1 MPADSDKSKLDF
13 KSVPMLCEGVD
24 IMNFNIGPE
33 EGFVLSRID
42 GNSDLENIA
51 YSSGMGRD
59 KTLEVVKGLIDKGL
73 LVFHCSDT
81 EKELVDQEQQRE
93 VECDEE
99 IYDLAELRKLLK
111 KPFPKGEDFKRLVDS
126 IFVNIENLSYYELL
140 NLQKNA
146 KPSDIKKAYIKRTK
160 VFHPDR
166 FYRREGKE
174 FKGKLQEIFKQLNK
188 GYRELLDPEK
198 KLEYDEK
205 LAAEEEE
212 EITVAP
218 LSPSTRSR
226 GVKGSGASHR
236 RADKQAK
243 LGITRTSLSSKS
255 GLASGTKLKLGLK
268 DKSKAS
274 SSPIM
279 KQVEKMKKQG
289 NRASEDQGRKFYNWA
304 MQEKDRGNIKGSK
317 TNLELAMQY
326 DPSNPKYKQ
335 AMENLRRE
343 EEANQAEI
351 EFKAGQ
357 ESQMDGDL
365 TGALRHY
372 REAMNLGYEN
382 PKLYYRMAELSLELD
397 ANYDRARTLALKAID
412 MEPGVPEYHMCLA
425 RAYKGLG
432 QKQSAIV
439 QLEKVLKLDP
449 KNKIASKELKSLK
462 RG

>member
-1 MPADSDKSKLDF
+1 MPVDSDKSKLDF
-13 KSVPMLCEGVD
+13 KSVPMMCEGVD
-24 IMNFNIGPE
+24 IMNFDIGPE

-51 YSSGMGRD
+51 YSSGMGKD
-59 KTLEVVKGLIDKGL
+59 KTLEVVEGLIDKGVI
-73 LVFHCSDT
+73 VFHCSG
-81 EKELVDQEQQRE
+81 DQKGPIDEAQQQE
-93 VECDEE
+93 TATDEE
-99 IYDLAELRKLLK
+99 IYDLADLRKLLR
-111 KPFPKGEDFKRLVDS
+111 KPLPKGEEFKRLVES
-126 IFVNIENLSYYELL
+126 VFVNIENLSYYELL
-140 NLQKNA
+140 NLQTNA
-146 KPSDIKKAYIKRTK
+146 KPGEIKKAYIKRTK
-160 VFHPDR
+160 FFHPDR

-198 KLEYDEK
+198 KREYDEK
-205 LAAEEEE
+205 LAVEEEE

-226 GVKGSGASHR
+226 GVKGSGASYR

-243 LGITRTSLSSKS
+243 MGITRTSLTSRS

-274 SSPIM
+274 SSPIK
-279 KQVEKMKKQG
+279 KQVEKMKQHG
-289 NRASEDQGRKFYNWA
+289 NKAAEEQGRKFYNWA
-304 MQEKDRGNIKGSK
+304 LQEKDRHNLKGAK
-317 TNLELAMQY
+317 TNLKLALQY
-326 DPSNPKYKQ
+326 EPANPKYKK
-335 AMENLRRE
+335 ALDDLKKE

-357 ESQMDGDL
+357 DAQMEGDL
-365 TGALRHY
+365 SGALRHY
-372 REAMNLGYEN
+372 REALNLGYEN

-397 ANYDRARTLALKAID
+397 ANYDRAKTLALKAIE
-412 MEPGVPEYHMCLA
+412 MEAGVPEYHMCLA

-432 QKQSAIV
+432 QKQPAIT
-439 QLEKVLKLDP
+439 QLEKVLKMDP